1 MLFGNFKTTGLKDNR
16 HYRDEMNSIIYSI
29 CITNYN
35 TYPIVEESINAIL
48 SQIDQN
54 FEVVVV
60 DNCSKDGSLEILE
73 RYQKEGLI
81 RLFVQKCSRGVGRQ
95 LAFQASKGKYIIS
108 QLDLDDITGNIRNI
122 IDFYHKRFEGKIMVL
137 HDFMIGPRNVIV
149 EIGGWRD
156 LNWGED
162 FDLWSRAAKA
172 GKLLYV
178 NKSIRLKVGKVSS
191 KRILSRIVY
200 DYYMYRDSF
209 RVSRPTMQR
218 WANKKLGKKL
228 GHISIAVLAYISYRI
243 YPSYKDPFNRTFK
256 LTDYKVKENI

>member
-1 MLFGNFKTTGLKDNR
+1 MKN
-16 HYRDEMNSIIYSI
+16 IIYSI

-35 TYPIVEESINAIL
+35 TYPIVEQSINAIL

-73 RYQKEGLI
+73 RYQREGLI

-95 LAFQASKGKYIIS
+95 LAFEESKGKYIIS
-108 QLDLDDITGNIRNI
+108 QLDLDDITGNIRDVI
-122 IDFYHKRFEGKIMVL
+122 EFYHRCLEGKILVL
-137 HDFMIGPRNVIV
+137 DDFMIGPRNIFE

-172 GKLLYV
+172 GKLAYID
-178 NKSIRLKVGKVSS
+178 KSIRLKVGKVLS
-191 KRILSRIVY
+191 KRTLGRLVY
-200 DYYMYRDSF
+200 DYYVYRDSF
-209 RVSRPTMQR
+209 RVSRPTVRR
-218 WANKKLGKKL
+218 WANKRLDKKL
-228 GHISIAVLAYISYRI
+228 GHILIAAVAYITYRF

-256 LTDYKVKENI
+256 LSDYKVKDDC